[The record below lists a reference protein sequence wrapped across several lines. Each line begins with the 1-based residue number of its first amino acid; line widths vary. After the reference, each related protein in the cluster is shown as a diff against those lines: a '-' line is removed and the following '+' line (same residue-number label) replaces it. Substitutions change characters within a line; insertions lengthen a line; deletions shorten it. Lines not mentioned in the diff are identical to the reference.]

1 MQTTEFLN
9 SLFATRNAHHAA
21 NSADAADAAYAPPS
35 PHPHTRARPQ
45 PLARTRSRYPLAVC
59 TRCTNFSFTAD
70 RISEKCG
77 RVGNGRTCTGVFTST
92 LNSSEWQHCTACYG
106 TGWHGAV
113 VCMHCQSLG
122 WRFFRRH

>member
-45 PLARTRSRYPLAVC
+45 PSGRRVPQAEGEQFAMSSNGIRDKVAIVGIGETAVC
-59 TRCTNFSFTAD
+59 RKPGSGLPLHTSD
-70 RISEKCG
+70 RA
-77 RVGNGRTCTGVFTST
+77 RYR
-92 LNSSEWQHCTACYG
+92 A
-106 TGWHGAV
+106 
-113 VCMHCQSLG
+113 
-122 WRFFRRH
+122 